1 MRVNLKSQQGLSF
14 TEILKYFPALDY
26 YDLYKVKE
34 ERTGFE
40 SREIVGI
47 DIDSV
52 EELPKLIKDLDLGKI
67 QSKLTVSVS
76 DDDTL
81 VLTIMDFDWCYKL
94 GEKN

>member
-1 MRVNLKSQQGLSF
+1 MRVNLKSQQGLHF
-14 TEILKYFPALDY
+14 VEILEYFPALDY
-26 YDLYKVKE
+26 YDLCKVKE
-34 ERTGFE
+34 GRD
-40 SREIVGI
+40 IVGV
-47 DIDSV
+47 DINSV
-52 EELPKLIKDLDLGKI
+52 EELSKLIKDLNLDKI